1 MLYQAIVILN
11 TTIDSNLIRLG
22 ILEVAKVEHA
32 DLLREF
38 DQTFNEPTNGV
49 IFKINNLTTIYNTH
63 IDGPFLDIRR
73 NVDDNNLILGT
84 LSTHTTSLLTAM
96 TQIYTRVEDLET
108 HHP

>member
-1 MLYQAIVILN
+1 M
-11 TTIDSNLIRLG
+11 
-22 ILEVAKVEHA
+22 EVAKVDHA

-38 DQTFNEPTNGV
+38 DQNFNEPTNGV

-63 IDGPFLDIRR
+63 IGGAFLTIRR